1 MHYMPVFTGI
11 KNCQK
16 SPLKGVECKLKRTAT
31 NQEFNFILMRFSI
44 GKGALVCASVTEMSH
59 L

>member
-16 SPLKGVECKLKRTAT
+16 SPLKGVECK
-31 NQEFNFILMRFSI
+31 IYY
-44 GKGALVCASVTEMSH
+44 ASNMFKLPLGRQLSFPIYFFDAYSYSF
-59 L
+59 LL